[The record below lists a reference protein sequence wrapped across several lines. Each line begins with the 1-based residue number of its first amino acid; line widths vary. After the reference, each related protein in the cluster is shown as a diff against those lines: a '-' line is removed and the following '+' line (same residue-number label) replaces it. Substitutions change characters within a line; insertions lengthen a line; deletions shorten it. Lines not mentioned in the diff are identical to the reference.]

1 MTIPAAAA
9 SAEPDRRPGWI
20 ALTASERGASHVAV
34 KTPNQDAVAVEP
46 IGLTGLVAAVADGH
60 GHTRHLRSARG
71 SKLAVE
77 IGCQVSLEIAELLEP
92 GDDPADAA
100 STDDPRASGSAADLA
115 GTGKRLAE
123 LAEDL
128 LVPEIVARWRAAVL
142 DDVAKDPFSEAEQ
155 ERRRKG
161 DDETIA
167 YGSTLLLCIA
177 LPDWLILAQI
187 GDGDV
192 IGVRIDGSLELP
204 VPMDPALDGLVTT
217 SLCGKDPISDFRV
230 AVVSAA
236 QTPLL
241 ALMLATDGYGNAQM
255 LEEWPTSFSKDMAW
269 LLRERDTAWIETQ
282 LPTWAARCASADGSA
297 DDTTVAL
304 LISPAGLAARPVT
317 PPGSFGTAEGGFDPD
332 ADSDEI
338 TIPAA
343 IRTDTV
349 PSGTIPSGSSGSGA
363 ASHGVEPGPADQ
375 MTAERVTAD
384 QMRVELLE
392 ADQSE
397 SEVQGSSQADEE
409 PQDSASRP
417 SQSGSS
423 QL

>member
-71 SKLAVE
+71 SQLAVE
-77 IGCQVSLEIAELLEP
+77 IGCQVSLEIAELFEP
-92 GDDPADAA
+92 GDADASSPA
-100 STDDPRASGSAADLA
+100 SA
-115 GTGKRLAE
+115 GKRLAE
-123 LAEDL
+123 LAEEL

-192 IGVRIDGSLELP
+192 IGVRIDGTLELP
-204 VPMDPALDGLVTT
+204 VPLDPALDGLVTT
-217 SLCGKDPISDFRV
+217 SLCGKNPIADFRV

-269 LLRERDTAWIETQ
+269 LLRERDTAWIEAQ

-304 LISPAGLAARPVT
+304 LISPAGLAARPAT
-317 PPGSFGTAEGGFDPD
+317 PPGSFASEDGGRADP
-332 ADSDEI
+332 DSDEI

-349 PSGTIPSGSSGSGA
+349 PSGVA
-363 ASHGVEPGPADQ
+363 QGPADDMTAEQGTPDQ
-375 MTAERVTAD
+375 MTAELQAPDTSD
-384 QMRVELLE
+384 
-392 ADQSE
+392 
-397 SEVQGSSQADEE
+397 SEVPSSDK
-409 PQDSASRP
+409 S
-417 SQSGSS
+417 
-423 QL
+423 

>member
-1 MTIPAAAA
+1 MTIPAATAA
-9 SAEPDRRPGWI
+9 AEPPDRRPGWI

-71 SKLAVE
+71 SELAAE
-77 IGCQVSLEIAELLEP
+77 IGCQVAQEIADLLEP
-92 GDDPADAA
+92 GDVEPAAE
-100 STDDPRASGSAADLA
+100 SGGSSPRDSAAGGA
-115 GTGKRLAE
+115 AAAKRLAE
-123 LAEDL
+123 LAEEL
-128 LVPEIVARWRAAVL
+128 LVPEIVSRWRAAVL
-142 DDVAKDPFSEAEQ
+142 KDVAKNPFSEAE
-155 ERRRKG
+155 EGRRRKG

-192 IGVRIDGSLELP
+192 IGVRVDGALELP
-204 VPMDPALDGLVTT
+204 VPVDPALDGLVTT
-217 SLCGKDPISDFRV
+217 SLCGKNPIADFRV

-269 LLRERDTAWIETQ
+269 LLRERDTTWIESQ
-282 LPTWAARCASADGSA
+282 LPMWAARCASADGSA

-304 LISPAGLAARPVT
+304 LISPAGQTVRPIT
-317 PPGSFGTAEGGFDPD
+317 PPGSFGTADDFDD
-332 ADSDEI
+332 DRDSDEI

-343 IRTDTV
+343 TRTDTV
-349 PSGTIPSGSSGSGA
+349 PSGTVPSGTVPSGVALGSVDPTTA
-363 ASHGVEPGPADQ
+363 EQVTAEQ
-375 MTAERVTAD
+375 MT
-384 QMRVELLE
+384 VEVLAQE
-392 ADQSE
+392 ASE
-397 SEVQGSSQADEE
+397 SEVQGSGQPVGEE
-409 PQDSASRP
+409 DPP
-417 SQSGSS
+417 GSS
-423 QL
+423 RT

>member
-1 MTIPAAAA
+1 MTFPAAG
-9 SAEPDRRPGWI
+9 SAEPPDRQPGWI

-34 KTPNQDAVAVEP
+34 KTPNQDAVDVEA
-46 IGLTGLVAAVADGH
+46 IGTSGLVAAVADGH

-77 IGCQVSLEIAELLEP
+77 IGCQVSHEIADLLQP
-92 GDDPADAA
+92 GD
-100 STDDPRASGSAADLA
+100 TDSAGGSGGSSLRD
-115 GTGKRLAE
+115 GTATAGKRLAE
-123 LAEDL
+123 LAEEL
-128 LVPEIVARWRAAVL
+128 LVPEIVSRWRAAVL
-142 DDVAKDPFSEAEQ
+142 DDVASDPFTEAEQ

-192 IGVRIDGSLELP
+192 IGVRIDGTLELP
-204 VPMDPALDGLVTT
+204 VPIDPALDGLVTT
-217 SLCGKDPISDFRV
+217 SLCGKNPINDFRV
-230 AVVSAA
+230 AVVSTA

-304 LISPAGLAARPVT
+304 LISPAGQAARPIT
-317 PPGSFGTAEGGFDPD
+317 PPGSFGSADGTEVDP
-332 ADSDEI
+332 DSDEI

-349 PSGTIPSGSSGSGA
+349 PSGTVPNGVAAGETGS
-363 ASHGVEPGPADQ
+363 VDQ

-397 SEVQGSSQADEE
+397 TQVLGSGQPDGDDEPRDPAAGSSQ
-409 PQDSASRP
+409 P
-417 SQSGSS
+417 
-423 QL
+423 

>member
-1 MTIPAAAA
+1 MTTPAAAA

-46 IGLTGLVAAVADGH
+46 IGLTGLVTAVADGH

-71 SKLAVE
+71 SQLAVE
-77 IGCQVSLEIAELLEP
+77 IGCQVSQEIAELLEP
-92 GDDPADAA
+92 GDAYGA
-100 STDDPRASGSAADLA
+100 SALDLASAA
-115 GTGKRLAE
+115 KRLAE
-123 LAEDL
+123 LAEEL
-128 LVPEIVARWRAAVL
+128 LVPEIVSRWRAAVL

-217 SLCGKDPISDFRV
+217 SLCGRNPISDFRI

-317 PPGSFGTAEGGFDPD
+317 PPGSFASGDDGLDPD
-332 ADSDEI
+332 PDSDEI

-349 PSGTIPSGSSGSGA
+349 PSGTVPSGSAGSGA
-363 ASHGVEPGPADQ
+363 VPHGVEPGPADQ
-375 MTAERVTAD
+375 MPAERVTAD

-397 SEVQGSSQADEE
+397 AEVQGSGQPGSGQA
-409 PQDSASRP
+409 
-417 SQSGSS
+417 
-423 QL
+423 

>member
-1 MTIPAAAA
+1 MTIPASAAA
-9 SAEPDRRPGWI
+9 ADSPDRRPGWI

-34 KTPNQDAVAVEP
+34 KTPNQDAVDVEA
-46 IGLTGLVAAVADGH
+46 IGSSGLVAAVADGH

-77 IGCQVSLEIAELLEP
+77 IGCQVCHEIADLLELDDPDP
-92 GDDPADAA
+92 GDGSGGSVDA
-100 STDDPRASGSAADLA
+100 
-115 GTGKRLAE
+115 GKRLAE
-123 LAEDL
+123 LAEEL
-128 LVPEIVARWRAAVL
+128 LVPEIVSRWRAAVL
-142 DDVAKDPFSEAEQ
+142 EDVANDPFTEAEE

-177 LPDWLILAQI
+177 LPDWLVLAQI

-192 IGVRIDGSLELP
+192 IGVRVDGTLELP
-204 VPMDPALDGLVTT
+204 VPVDPALDGLVTT
-217 SLCGKDPISDFRV
+217 SLCGRSPIDDFRV
-230 AVVSAA
+230 AVVSLA
-236 QTPLL
+236 QVPLL
-241 ALMLATDGYGNAQM
+241 AVMLATDGYGNAQM

-269 LLRERDTAWIETQ
+269 LLRERDTSWIGTQ

-304 LISPAGLAARPVT
+304 LISPAGQAARPIT
-317 PPGSFGTAEGGFDPD
+317 PTGSLGPADGGLDPD

-343 IRTDTV
+343 IKTGTV
-349 PSGTIPSGSSGSGA
+349 PHGAQPSG
-363 ASHGVEPGPADQ
+363 VEQGPADQ

-384 QMRVELLE
+384 QMTPDETTAETRVRDEPDPQPQVSGQPGDD
-392 ADQSE
+392 ADDGGQ
-397 SEVQGSSQADEE
+397 
-409 PQDSASRP
+409 P
-417 SQSGSS
+417 
-423 QL
+423 

>member
-9 SAEPDRRPGWI
+9 SAEPPDRRPGWI

-34 KTPNQDAVAVEP
+34 KTPNQDSVAVEV
-46 IGLTGLVAAVADGH
+46 IGSTGLVAAVADGH

-77 IGCQVSLEIAELLEP
+77 IGCQVSQEIAELLEP
-92 GDDPADAA
+92 GDTGSAGGSGGSHPLHPPPAARA
-100 STDDPRASGSAADLA
+100 STAADLT

-123 LAEDL
+123 LAEEL
-128 LVPEIVARWRAAVL
+128 LVPEVVSRWRAAVI
-142 DDVAKDPFSEAEQ
+142 DDVAKDPFTEAEQ
-155 ERRRKG
+155 HRRRKG

-192 IGVRIDGSLELP
+192 IGVRIDGTLELP

-217 SLCGKDPISDFRV
+217 SLCGKNPLADFRV

-255 LEEWPTSFSKDMAW
+255 LEEWPVSFSKDMAW
-269 LLRERDTAWIETQ
+269 LLRERDTSWIETQ

-304 LISPAGLAARPVT
+304 LISPAGQSARPIT
-317 PPGSFGTAEGGFDPD
+317 PPGSFGAAHGIDVD
-332 ADSDEI
+332 RDSDEI

-349 PSGTIPSGSSGSGA
+349 PSGTVPSGVVPN
-363 ASHGVEPGPADQ
+363 GVEAGLADQ
-375 MTAERVTAD
+375 MTAEQGTAD

-397 SEVQGSSQADEE
+397 SEVQGSGQPDDE
-409 PQDSASRP
+409 PQGSA
-417 SQSGSS
+417 SGSS
-423 QL
+423 QP

>member
-1 MTIPAAAA
+1 MTIPAAGAA
-9 SAEPDRRPGWI
+9 EPPDRRPGWI

-34 KTPNQDAVAVEP
+34 KTPNQDAVDVEA
-46 IGLTGLVAAVADGH
+46 IGSSGLVVAVADGH

-77 IGCQVSLEIAELLEP
+77 IGCQVSHEIADLLEP
-92 GDDPADAA
+92 DD
-100 STDDPRASGSAADLA
+100 TDSSAA
-115 GTGKRLAE
+115 TGKRLAE
-123 LAEDL
+123 LAEEL
-128 LVPEIVARWRAAVL
+128 LVPEIVSRWRAAVL
-142 DDVAKDPFSEAEQ
+142 DDVANDPFTEAEQ

-177 LPDWLILAQI
+177 LPDWLVLAQI

-192 IGVRIDGSLELP
+192 IGVRIDGTLELP
-204 VPMDPALDGLVTT
+204 VPIDPALDGLVTT
-217 SLCGKDPISDFRV
+217 SLCGKNPIDDFRV
-230 AVVSAA
+230 AVVSTA

-304 LISPAGLAARPVT
+304 LISPAGQAARPIT
-317 PPGSFGTAEGGFDPD
+317 PPGSFGSADTAEVDP
-332 ADSDEI
+332 DSDEI

-349 PSGTIPSGSSGSGA
+349 PSGTVPNGVPAGEAGS
-363 ASHGVEPGPADQ
+363 VDQ

-384 QMRVELLE
+384 QMRVEFLE

-397 SEVQGSSQADEE
+397 TQVQGSGPPDGDDE
-409 PQDSASRP
+409 PQDPAA
-417 SQSGSS
+417 GSS
-423 QL
+423 QP

>member
-9 SAEPDRRPGWI
+9 SAEPPDRQPGWI

-34 KTPNQDAVAVEP
+34 KTPNQDAVAVEAV
-46 IGLTGLVAAVADGH
+46 GSTGLVAAVADGH

-71 SKLAVE
+71 SELAVE
-77 IGCQVSLEIAELLEP
+77 IGCQVAQEIADLLEP
-92 GDDPADAA
+92 D
-100 STDDPRASGSAADLA
+100 
-115 GTGKRLAE
+115 GKRLAE
-123 LAEDL
+123 LGEEL
-128 LVPEIVARWRAAVL
+128 LVPEIVSRWRTAVL
-142 DDVAKDPFSEAEQ
+142 EDVAKNPFSEAE
-155 ERRRKG
+155 EGRRRKG

-177 LPDWLILAQI
+177 LPDWLLVAQI

-192 IGVRIDGSLELP
+192 IGVRVDGSLELP
-204 VPMDPALDGLVTT
+204 VPVDPALDGLVTT
-217 SLCGKDPISDFRV
+217 SLCGKNPIADFRV

-269 LLRERDTAWIETQ
+269 LLRERDTNWIESQ

-304 LISPAGLAARPVT
+304 LISPAGQSARPIT
-317 PPGSFGTAEGGFDPD
+317 PPGTLGHADGID
-332 ADSDEI
+332 ADRESDEI

-343 IRTDTV
+343 IRTEPVQSGTV
-349 PSGTIPSGSSGSGA
+349 PSEQVAP
-363 ASHGVEPGPADQ
+363 DQ
-375 MTAERVTAD
+375 MTLNAMNLDAMNLDPRNLDPMNAELQAPGTSD
-384 QMRVELLE
+384 SELP
-392 ADQSE
+392 
-397 SEVQGSSQADEE
+397 GSDA
-409 PQDSASRP
+409 
-417 SQSGSS
+417 
-423 QL
+423 L

>member
-92 GDDPADAA
+92 GD
-100 STDDPRASGSAADLA
+100 SSSAGA
-115 GTGKRLAE
+115 GKRLYE

-142 DDVAKDPFSEAEQ
+142 DDVAKDPFSEAEE

-192 IGVRIDGSLELP
+192 IGVRIDGTLELP
-204 VPMDPALDGLVTT
+204 VPLDPALDGLVTT
-217 SLCGKDPISDFRV
+217 SLCGKNPIADFRV

-304 LISPAGLAARPVT
+304 LISPAGLAARPAT
-317 PPGSFGTAEGGFDPD
+317 PPGSFASEDGGRSDP
-332 ADSDEI
+332 DSDEI

-349 PSGTIPSGSSGSGA
+349 PSGVA
-363 ASHGVEPGPADQ
+363 QGPADDMTAEQGTPDQ
-375 MTAERVTAD
+375 MTAELQAPDTSD
-384 QMRVELLE
+384 
-392 ADQSE
+392 
-397 SEVQGSSQADEE
+397 SEVPSSDK
-409 PQDSASRP
+409 S
-417 SQSGSS
+417 
-423 QL
+423 